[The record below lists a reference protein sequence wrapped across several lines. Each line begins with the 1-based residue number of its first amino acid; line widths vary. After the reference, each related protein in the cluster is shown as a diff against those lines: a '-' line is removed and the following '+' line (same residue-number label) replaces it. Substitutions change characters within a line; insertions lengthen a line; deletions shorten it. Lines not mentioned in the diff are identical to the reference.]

1 MCGFFHMKNVV
12 VDKEDMQRMVPL
24 FRGKWGERLM
34 NAVIPLLAIDKVN
47 GIYSGCCHVRGHEFS
62 SLLLKDLQITY
73 EINNPELIKH
83 LPEGPFIT
91 VSNHPFGALDGITL
105 ISFMGDLRPDF
116 KVMVNSVL
124 TYIEAMSPNFIAVEP
139 YSSKKGS
146 TINMMGIK
154 ESIRHLRD
162 GHPLGFFPAGGVS
175 KLQPNLRIEDKEWA
189 ENIVRLISQMKV
201 PVVPV
206 YFHGHN
212 SIFFYFLGLI
222 SWKIRTLRLAPEVF
236 RARGRKI
243 RISLG
248 EPISVAEQQRCGT
261 IAELGKFLRE
271 RTYYAGKRYR

>member
-1 MCGFFHMKNVV
+1 MKNVV
-12 VDKEDMQRMVPL
+12 LDKEDIQRMVPL
-24 FRGKWGERLM
+24 FRSKWGEKLM
-34 NAVIPLLAIDKVN
+34 NIAIPLLAIDKVN
-47 GIYSGCCHVRGHEFS
+47 GIYSRCCHKRGHEFS
-62 SLLLKDLQITY
+62 TLLLKDLDIVY
-73 EINNPELIKH
+73 EVNNPELIKQF
-83 LPEGPFIT
+83 PEGAFIT

-105 ISFMGDLRPDF
+105 ISFMGDQRPDF

-146 TINMMGIK
+146 AVNMKGIK
-154 ESIRHLRD
+154 ESIRHLRE

-175 KLQPNLRIEDKEWA
+175 KIQPNLRIEDNPWA
-189 ENIVRLISQMKV
+189 ENIVRLISQMKL
-201 PVVPV
+201 PVVPI

-212 SIFFYFLGLI
+212 SVFFYFLGLI

-248 EPISVAEQQRCGT
+248 QPISVAEQQACGSV
-261 IAELGKFLRE
+261 AELGKFLRQ
-271 RTYYAGKRYR
+271 RTYEAGKPYR

>member
-1 MCGFFHMKNVV
+1 MKNVV

-34 NAVIPLLAIDKVN
+34 NLVVPLLAIDKVN
-47 GIYSGCCHVRGHEFS
+47 GIYGRCCHQRGAEFS

-73 EINNPELIKH
+73 QINNPELIAQFPK
-83 LPEGPFIT
+83 GAFIT

-105 ISFMGDLRPDF
+105 ISFMGQLRPDY

-139 YSSKKGS
+139 YSHKKGS
-146 TINMMGIK
+146 AVNMMGIK
-154 ESIRHLRD
+154 DSIRHLRE

-175 KLQPNLRIEDKEWA
+175 KIQPNLRIEDNPWA
-189 ENIVRLISQMKV
+189 ENIVRLIRQMNV
-201 PVVPV
+201 PVVPI

-236 RARGRKI
+236 RARGRTI

-248 EPISVAEQQRCGT
+248 QPISIADQQQCKS
-261 IAELGKFLRE
+261 IAELGKFLRQ
-271 RTYYAGKRYR
+271 RTYQAGKRYR